1 MRKNHGERLE
11 GLLARSAEAMRD
23 DDVEAALAAAQ
34 EAAGIAPR
42 STTAQ
47 CALADALIA
56 LGRDDDAARAYER
69 AFAIDG
75 DDLDAIWG
83 MAELIVGGSDDPEA
97 LEDALALCRKG
108 IRIARKEGD
117 EVPVGELSFLE
128 AKALVALGDPR
139 SALRRLDEAREIL
152 GPDPEVALERG
163 MVLFELCRF
172 DEAAQELETV
182 LRNHPD
188 EAWAHHYLGLILER
202 RGDEEAA
209 EARFARA
216 RALSPEEFPEP
227 VRLGEEEFDR
237 AVEAAL
243 EELPAKVRD
252 YLTNVAIAVEPFPP
266 QAEIE
271 GPDPLSPT
279 ILGVFRG
286 GPAAERSVFDPWTQF
301 PASIVLYQRNLER
314 FARSREELIDEIG
327 ITLLH
332 EVGHF
337 LGFDEDDLRERDLD

>member
-1 MRKNHGERLE
+1 MRDGD
-11 GLLARSAEAMRD
+11 AEAS
-23 DDVEAALAAAQ
+23 LAAAQ
-34 EAAGIAPR
+34 EAAGLAPR
-42 STTAQ
+42 STAAQ

-56 LGRDDDAARAYER
+56 LEREDDAAKAYER
-69 AFAIDG
+69 ALAIDG
-75 DDLDAIWG
+75 DDLDSIWG
-83 MAELIVGGSDDPEA
+83 MAELLVGGTDDPEA
-97 LEDALALCRKG
+97 LDEALALCRKG
-108 IRIARKEGD
+108 IRIARKAGD

-128 AKALVALGDPR
+128 AKALAGLGDPL
-139 SALRRLDEAREIL
+139 SALPRLDEAREIL

-172 DEAAQELETV
+172 DEAAAELEAV
-182 LRNHPD
+182 LRDDPD
-188 EAWAHHYLGLILER
+188 EGWAHHYLGLIHER
-202 RGDEEAA
+202 RGNEDAA
-209 EARFARA
+209 EARFAKA
-216 RALSPEEFPEP
+216 RALLPEDFPEP
-227 VRLGEEEFDR
+227 VRLTEDEFDR

-243 EELPAKVRD
+243 EELPEKVRN

-286 GPAAERSVFDPWTQF
+286 GPAADRSVFDPWTQF

-314 FARSREELIDEIG
+314 FAASREELIDEIG